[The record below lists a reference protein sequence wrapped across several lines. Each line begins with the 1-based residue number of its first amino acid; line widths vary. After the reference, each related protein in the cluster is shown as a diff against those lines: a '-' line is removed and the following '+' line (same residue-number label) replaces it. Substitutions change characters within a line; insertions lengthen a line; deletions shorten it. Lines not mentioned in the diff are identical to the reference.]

1 MRRSLLLLFLVLFL
15 GASGALAAL
24 KSIEIYRNGLFL
36 VEEVRLK
43 GGENLVPL
51 LGQVELSRVEFL
63 EVSRGLELVSLS
75 LTEVEP
81 QNELYAKLKALRQKE
96 KDLSWE
102 RDKLSQEVTLI
113 REALKGGKEPL
124 SPREFQG
131 YLSLFEEKN
140 TRLKAL
146 EEELEG
152 VGRKIKDLERKVSLD
167 KVSALRILARGSGSL
182 LLRYPAPKDLFSFR
196 DSYSLI
202 LESGEKRLKVRPEF
216 VLVQKAGE
224 ELGPLELRF
233 YPRTRRFR
241 RLAPPPFSPWI
252 ISAEAFSPRLFMEK
266 AASVVKRLK
275 APGLEREEAESGF
288 WERLVLKGVR
298 LLPGEN
304 VLPLPEE
311 VIAVEK
317 VLVEVPLYAGPEAY
331 FKATFRPEVSF
342 PRLFARLYLD
352 GAFVGQA
359 KVGPFEARKEASLYF
374 GPAHLVEVKYE
385 VLKDLSGD
393 SFWGKR
399 VKERVT
405 RAKITN
411 HYPKALSF
419 EVVDRVPVSRK
430 KEIEVKAEAEPP
442 WDKMEPNGK
451 VIWRFTLAPE
461 KEKTILLKIKIR
473 RPKDE

>member
-1 MRRSLLLLFLVLFL
+1 MRRSLLFLLLVLFF

-36 VEEVRLK
+36 VEEARLK

-51 LGQVELSRVEFL
+51 LGQVELSQVEFL
-63 EVSRGLELVSLS
+63 EVSEGLELVNLS

-81 QNELYAKLKALRQKE
+81 QNELYEKLKTLRQKE
-96 KDLSWE
+96 KELSWE
-102 RDKLSQEVTLI
+102 KDKLSKELTLI
-113 REALKGGKEPL
+113 EEALKGGREPL
-124 SPREFQG
+124 SPREFQE
-131 YLSLFEEKN
+131 YLSLFEKKN
-140 TRLKAL
+140 ARLKAL

-152 VGRKIKDLERKVSLD
+152 LREEIEGLRGKVALD
-167 KVSALRILARGSGSL
+167 KVSALRILARGSGAL
-182 LLRYPAPKDLFSFR
+182 LLRYPAPEGLISFK
-196 DSYSLI
+196 DSYSL
-202 LESGEKRLKVRPEF
+202 LLDTGRKQLRVRPDF
-216 VLVQKAGE
+216 VLIQKTGMN
-224 ELGPLELRF
+224 LGPLELRF
-233 YPRTRRFR
+233 YPRTRRFK

-252 ISAEAFSPRLFMEK
+252 LSPEIFSPRLFMEK
-266 AASVVKRLK
+266 ATSVVKKLK
-275 APGLEREEAESGF
+275 APGFEREEAESGL
-288 WERLVLKGVR
+288 WERLVIKEVR

-304 VLPLPEE
+304 ILPLPEE
-311 VIAVEK
+311 TIAVEK

-331 FKATFRPEVSF
+331 FKATFRPEISLSRF
-342 PRLFARLYLD
+342 LTRLYLD

-385 VLKDLSGD
+385 VLKDLTGD

-405 RAKITN
+405 RARILN
-411 HYPKALSF
+411 HYPKPLFF

-430 KEIEVKAEAEPP
+430 KEVEVKAEAKPP
-442 WDKMEPNGK
+442 WDEMEPNGK

-461 KEKTILLKIKIR
+461 EEKTILLKIRIR